1 MSIKFWRVPIFV
13 IFLLTGCS
21 TVTPDASITQN
32 TLTPTSDRVSTTIQ
46 VPTETAPVHPSVT
59 PSLPSPSLTP
69 SSSPSPLPT
78 TTPSPT
84 ITPEIWGN
92 GTITAE
98 NASTLVQR
106 AVWGLGTPEGAQYTS
121 DGSLFIQGTPLGI
134 YIYHTET
141 MQLVRFIPDGREFFL
156 SSAGDLLFLRVPDGS
171 ILVIDLPSGDDRYT
185 LAPIAALT
193 PGMRDEVYAQLPANR
208 PAAEAMYFDLVST
221 MTALAISHDG
231 NYAAIG
237 FGFGSGSSWFGS
249 YTSLGI
255 WDVKSGELA
264 MQLPAHIVQSIS
276 KLVFSPN
283 DEKLLSEGGNGEIA
297 VWQFTDGQLL
307 WRQPNIGHIVG
318 QPFSPDGSF
327 LALEIETGDPT
338 DILSWV
344 AVRDARF
351 GGEQG
356 SQVIGTVAS
365 AAISPDNTR
374 LLTTWWDTI
383 SIWTIPNL
391 QLVRTIRTDLEW
403 PQASYSSDGEYIL
416 LNEGQEAY
424 RVNDF
429 LRDQS
434 YPQPV
439 SQVLHQVDIY
449 SLYQSGFFSTPLGLR
464 YPQPDLAFSWG
475 IINDH
480 EAWVWDLASNV
491 HTTYDFGSPFM
502 APPDLSFT
510 GDRLAACTNSGL
522 LVINLAEDG
531 ISNLGRCRASGVV
544 RFSVDGRTIF
554 RTNGLLVDVVD
565 STTGTLLHNYRSHE
579 YNLESLAV
587 TQDGAYLI
595 SASEF
600 QYRLGREV
608 VWWQLDPPT
617 RLWQWW
623 VNVYP
628 AEIIYAAVFQQDGSV
643 LHTALGGLRS
653 WRLGDGIQ
661 HHLDTN
667 RIHSLTISP
676 DQSLLASGDENGII
690 HIWSLENWHQIA
702 TITGHLDIINGLVFS
717 PDGTGLLSMSQDGT
731 IRLWGLP

>member
-1 MSIKFWRVPIFV
+1 MKYWLPPILA
-13 IFLLTGCS
+13 IFMLTGCS
-21 TVTPDASITQN
+21 TVTPDTHIAQDTR
-32 TLTPTSDRVSTTIQ
+32 TPTNNPAPTKSQ
-46 VPTETAPVHPSVT
+46 VPPATASPPPSLT
-59 PSLPSPSLTP
+59 PSLPLPSLTP

-78 TTPSPT
+78 SIPSPT
-84 ITPEIWGN
+84 ITPVVWGN
-92 GTITAE
+92 GRIDGE
-98 NASTLVQR
+98 NASTLVLR
-106 AVWGLGTPEGAQYTS
+106 TVWGLGTPEEAQYTS

-134 YIYHTET
+134 YIYLAET
-141 MQLVRFIPDGREFFL
+141 MELVRFIPDGSEFFL
-156 SSAGDLLFLRVPDGS
+156 SPAGDLLFLRIPDGS
-171 ILVIDLPSGDDRYT
+171 ILLIDLPGGDTRHT
-185 LAPIAALT
+185 FAPIAALT
-193 PGMRDEVYAQLPANR
+193 PGMRDRVYAELPANR
-208 PAAEAMYFDLVST
+208 PATEAMYFELVTT

-237 FGFGSGSSWFGS
+237 FGLGSGSSWFGT

-255 WDVKSGELA
+255 WDVQSGELV
-264 MQLPAHIVQSIS
+264 MQLQTHIVQSIS

-283 DEKLLSEGGNGEIA
+283 NERLLSEGQNGEIA
-297 VWQFTDGQLL
+297 VWQLLDGQLL

-338 DILSWV
+338 DIISWV

-356 SQVIGTVAS
+356 SQVVGTLAS

-374 LLTTWWDTI
+374 LLTTWWDTV

-391 QLVRTIRTDLEW
+391 QLVKTIRTDLEW

-424 RVNDF
+424 LVNDF
-429 LRDQS
+429 LRDPS
-434 YPQPV
+434 YPPPV
-439 SQVLHQVDIY
+439 PQVMHQVDIY
-449 SLYQSGFFSTPLGLR
+449 SLHQTGFFSNALGLR
-464 YPQPDLAFSWG
+464 YPKPDLAFSWG
-475 IINDH
+475 TISDH
-480 EAWVWDLASNV
+480 EAWVWDLANHV
-491 HTTYDFGSPFM
+491 LTTHDFGSPFM

-510 GDRLAACTNSGL
+510 GDHLAACTNSGL
-522 LVINLAEDG
+522 LVVNLAEEV

-544 RFSVDGRTIF
+544 RFSVDGSMIF

-565 STTGTLLHNYRSHE
+565 STTGTLLHNYRWHQ

-587 TQDGAYLI
+587 TQDGAFLI

-600 QYRLGREV
+600 QFAIGREV
-608 VWWQLDPPT
+608 IWWQLDPT
-617 RLWQWW
+617 SRLWQWW

-628 AEIIYAAVFQQDGSV
+628 TENIYAAVFQQDGSV

-676 DQSLLASGDENGII
+676 DQSLLASGDVNGII
-690 HIWSLENWHQIA
+690 HIWSLENWQEVA

-717 PDGTGLLSMSQDGT
+717 PDGAGLLSLSQDGT